1 LISTIIVCAVYVSA
15 QLLANIA
22 SLQIVLFAGLSFD
35 AGTFIYPITF
45 TLRDLAH
52 KVLGLKGVRV
62 LIFTAVAINLF
73 MSLFFWFVSILQPDT
88 AAGSSEIWGKV
99 LSPVWR
105 ITIASVLSQ
114 LVSELVDTEVYRV
127 WVDRITKRYQW
138 MRVLV
143 SNSISVPLDSLTF
156 SFLIMRSRLLA
167 MVAKPL
173 FSAVSLTS
181 SIMAEN
187 PAIAAL
193 CAIPLPIVPAPM
205 TPITLISLIL
215 IVNTPGGLNSV

>member
-1 LISTIIVCAVYVSA
+1 LISSIIVCAVYVSA
-15 QLLANIA
+15 QLLSNIA
-22 SLQIVLFAGLSFD
+22 SLQIVQFAGLSFD

-62 LIFTAVAINLF
+62 LIITAVAINLF
-73 MSLFFWFVSILQPDT
+73 MSFFFWFVSTLQPDT

-114 LVSELVDTEVYRV
+114 LISELTDTEVYRV
-127 WVDRITKRYQW
+127 WVDRITKKYQW

-143 SNSISVPLDSLTF
+143 SNSVSVPLDSLTF
-156 SFLIMRSRLLA
+156 SFMAFYGTMPISSVWGIFWANVIIKMI
-167 MVAKPL
+167 VTI
-173 FSAVSLTS
+173 VSLPFIYFVKENS
-181 SIMAEN
+181 GSIK
-187 PAIAAL
+187 
-193 CAIPLPIVPAPM
+193 
-205 TPITLISLIL
+205 T
-215 IVNTPGGLNSV
+215 